1 MKPLIFLLLFLF
13 VSSIHAADYGSVNAT
28 VLSVYDGDTFRV
40 DIANWPPIVGKKIP
54 VRVRGL
60 DTPEIRGKCQA
71 EKDLAIQ
78 ARGYVQQLLES
89 GIVVLHHLDRGKYF
103 RLVATV
109 LLDGVDLTELVNQ
122 KELGRRYDGGK
133 KQGWCD

>member
-1 MKPLIFLLLFLF
+1 MKPLTFILLFLV
-13 VSSIHAADYGSVNAT
+13 VSSVHAADYGSVNAT

-40 DIANWPPIVGKKIP
+40 DIAGWPPLVGKNIP

-78 ARGYVQQLLES
+78 ARDYVRQVLAS
-89 GIVVLHHLDRGKYF
+89 GTVTLAHLDRGKYF
-103 RLVATV
+103 RIVATV
-109 LLDGVDLTELVNQ
+109 LVDGTNLTELVIQ
-122 KELGRRYDGGK
+122 KDLGRRYDGGK
-133 KQGWCD
+133 KQGWCE

>member
-1 MKPLIFLLLFLF
+1 MKPLIFLLLMVF
-13 VSSIHAADYGSVNAT
+13 SSLTQAAGYGAVNAT

-40 DIANWPPIVGKKIP
+40 NIANWPPIIGENIP

-71 EKDLAIQ
+71 EKDLAIE
-78 ARGYVQQLLES
+78 ARDYVRAILAS
-89 GIVVLHHLDRGKYF
+89 GAVTLTHLDRGKYF

-109 LLDGVDLTELVNQ
+109 LIDGANLTELVI
-122 KELGRRYDGGK
+122 KRGLGRAYDGGK
-133 KQGWCD
+133 KQGWCQ